1 MWGHFSFK
9 PWQISINC
17 PSFSFL
23 NGCQHP
29 LDCFFNYC
37 SFEEGI
43 CQYFVL
49 VKSPLPRPPALGHFT
64 ALSKINSHFCG
75 SDYGHSKLTAQCGC
89 HMTWLPMEQNMF
101 CVSAPTFNS
110 WLLFIFL
117 IFQPHVRGV
126 SSYRFNNKGTLLA
139 ASFLCLN
146 TQLSCQWW
154 LLLFLL
160 LLNKIGSPEGS
171 ILILN
176 WS

>member
-1 MWGHFSFK
+1 MTDINQLPFFFLSEWLPTSPGLFLQLLQFWGGHMPVFCVGKAS
-9 PWQISINC
+9 P
-17 PSFSFL
+17 
-23 NGCQHP
+23 P
-29 LDCFFNYC
+29 L
-37 SFEEGI
+37 
-43 CQYFVL
+43 
-49 VKSPLPRPPALGHFT
+49 PALGHFT

-75 SDYGHSKLTAQCGC
+75 SDYRHSKLTAQCGC
-89 HMTWLPMEQNMF
+89 HRTWLPVEQNMF

-160 LLNKIGSPEGS
+160 LLNKIGSPDGS